1 MLQKACAR
9 GSRFDRKVVFFG
21 CPLDCDER
29 HDSVEEKRAAAEGS
43 EGDEDPYEGV
53 MKFLREEVGGTL
65 WEEAGSMEVPGWLR
79 PIPDPSE
86 LERVAVEHFVDFID
100 RDGCREFARR
110 VGDLIEDRIFP
121 RIPCMIAV
129 DHSLTGGAYGR
140 VSKFYGKEA
149 VSLVVLDSHT
159 DAIPVSILS
168 EAIMYDMETNPA
180 SPHDPNDPFL
190 RNRPESF
197 NACSFI
203 YSLLEEEWVD
213 PKNLY
218 IIGVGDYP
226 PKQAFRVKDTRIKRY
241 VGLYAGLK
249 RRGATILTKKDL
261 LAAPSRVKAVL
272 GKIDTPYL
280 YISVDMDIGAR
291 NAVEGV
297 RFRDRQG
304 LNEKQLYGIADRLGE
319 LISEGHRLA
328 GMDVM
333 EMNPRILDPDS
344 HGGGDRTFRIA
355 ANLIKKI
362 CFGM

>member
-1 MLQKACAR
+1 MSQKGQSAGAC
-9 GSRFDRKVVFFG
+9 FDRKVVFFG

-29 HDSVEEKRAAAEGS
+29 HDSVEEKRAAAEAFVR
-43 EGDEDPYEGV
+43 DEDPYEGV
-53 MKFLREEVGGTL
+53 MRFLREEVEGTL
-65 WEEAGSMEVPGWLR
+65 WEEAGSMEVPEWLR
-79 PIPDPSE
+79 PIPDLRE
-86 LERVAVEHFVDFID
+86 LGRVAVQHFVAFID
-100 RDGCREFARR
+100 RDGCREFAHR

-140 VSKFYGKEA
+140 VAKLYGKDA

-159 DAIPVSILS
+159 DALPVSILS
-168 EAIMYDMETNPA
+168 EAIMYDMETNPS

-190 RNRPESF
+190 RNRSESF

-203 YSLLEEEWVD
+203 YSLLEEEWVV

-218 IIGVGDYP
+218 IIGISDYP

-261 LAAPSRVKAVL
+261 LTSPSRVKAVL
-272 GKIDTPYL
+272 GKVDTPYL

-304 LNEKQLYGIADRLGE
+304 LNEKQLYGIADRLRE
-319 LISEGHRLA
+319 LISEGRRLA

-333 EMNPRILDPDS
+333 EMNPRISDPDS
-344 HGGGDRTFRIA
+344 PGGEDPTFRIA